1 MCNHIGMKDHSS
13 YGIILDSMT
22 EQELIALS
30 KKGYFI
36 RVGDGDKVFC
46 PMGFILHKKSVK
58 KNGCVRYCSKHA
70 CSICKNKCF
79 IESDKKKW
87 KEIDFSP
94 NIRIKGADIADI
106 LDRKL

>member
-1 MCNHIGMKDHSS
+1 MRDHSS

-22 EQELIALS
+22 DEELIALL

-36 RVGDGDKVFC
+36 RVENGDRVFC

-58 KNGCVRYCSKHA
+58 KNGCIRYCGKHA
-70 CSICKNKCF
+70 CTACKSKCF

-94 NIRIKGADIADI
+94 KIRIKGENIDGL
-106 LDRKL
+106 LDMKQ